1 MKPTEEPRFGNQS
14 QSLSERVSLQPFF
27 HRHVP
32 ITQNQRKNRDSVNPA
47 LRLVWAFIY
56 RKI

>member
-14 QSLSERVSLQPFF
+14 QPLSERVSLQPFF

-47 LRLVWAFIY
+47 LRPKRALY
-56 RKI
+56 K